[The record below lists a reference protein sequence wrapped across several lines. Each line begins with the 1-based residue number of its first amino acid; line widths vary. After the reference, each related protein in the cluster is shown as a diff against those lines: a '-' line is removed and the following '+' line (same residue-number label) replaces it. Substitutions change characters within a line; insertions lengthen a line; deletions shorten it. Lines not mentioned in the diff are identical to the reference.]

1 MKYNHLVSQEYLS
14 LTGTTKILK
23 GEVGLLTRNV
33 VFRGDPTSDS
43 DENGAIISMY
53 SSGDD
58 ASIMRISSLQ
68 MNDVG

>member
-1 MKYNHLVSQEYLS
+1 MKYNHLVSQAYLS
-14 LTGTTKILK
+14 PTGTTKILK
-23 GEVGLLTRNV
+23 GEVGLLTRNI
-33 VFRGDPTSDS
+33 VFRGDENSVS